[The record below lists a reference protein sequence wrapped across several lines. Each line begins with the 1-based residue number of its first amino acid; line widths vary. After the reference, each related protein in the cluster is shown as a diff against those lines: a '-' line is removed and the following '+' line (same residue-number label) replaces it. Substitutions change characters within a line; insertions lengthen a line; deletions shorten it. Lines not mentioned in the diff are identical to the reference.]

1 MNIPEETLNEW
12 LEVLKDKADT
22 LYRDSRW
29 NTGLAKEE
37 LFCEAEGIQ
46 SAVDYIVEKIE
57 EMKNDNTDQ

>member
-29 NTGLAKEE
+29 SSGFTKEE

-57 EMKNDNTDQ
+57 EMKK